1 MLIASGILLKKGLE
15 IMNKKIFVM
24 GSISIDHTVFTKVMP
39 TAGVTGK
46 ADSFIKNV
54 GGKGANQAVASL
66 YLGGDVFFMGAVGQD
81 DEGRHISSFLKE
93 KGLKSYL
100 KSSNKTTGAAF
111 ITINESNGENQI
123 LIVQGANMDISID
136 DINKLEDEIGSRD
149 IFLAQLE
156 TPIETVIHSI
166 KLAKKHNLITI
177 LNPAPYAELN
187 EDVYPYIDYFIPN
200 EHELDQFVPENMS
213 YEDKARLLV
222 EKGIKN
228 VIVTLGEKGSL
239 LVNKGKEVH
248 IEPFKVK
255 AIDTTAAGDSYV
267 GAFVT
272 ALSEGKDIVEAM
284 KFASKCSSIT
294 VTRIGAI
301 SSLPTIDEIK

>member
-1 MLIASGILLKKGLE
+1 
-15 IMNKKIFVM
+15 MNKKIFVM

-93 KGLKSYL
+93 KGLKSVL
-100 KSSNKTTGAAF
+100 KQSNKSTGAAF
-111 ITINESNGENQI
+111 ITINELNGENQI
-123 LIVQGANMDISID
+123 LIVQGANMDITINDID
-136 DINKLEDEIGSRD
+136 KLEDEISNRD
-149 IFLAQLE
+149 IFLTQLE
-156 TPIETVIHSI
+156 TPIETVIYSL

-187 EDVYPYIDYFIPN
+187 EDVYPHIDYFIPN
-200 EHELDQFVPENMS
+200 EHELDQFIPGNMS
-213 YEDKARLLV
+213 YEDKARFLV

-239 LVNKGKEVH
+239 LVNKEKVVH
-248 IEPFKVK
+248 VEPFKVK

>member
-39 TAGVTGK
+39 APGITGK

-81 DEGRHISSFLKE
+81 DEGRYISSFLKE
-93 KGLKSYL
+93 KGLKSVL
-100 KSSNKTTGAAF
+100 KQSNKSTGAAF
-111 ITINESNGENQI
+111 ITINELNGENQI
-123 LIVQGANMDISID
+123 LIVQGANMDITINDID
-136 DINKLEDEIGSRD
+136 KLEDEISNRD
-149 IFLAQLE
+149 IFLTQLE
-156 TPIETVIHSI
+156 TPIETVIYSL

-187 EDVYPYIDYFIPN
+187 EDVYPHIDYFIPN
-200 EHELDQFVPENMS
+200 EHELDQFIPGNMS
-213 YEDKARLLV
+213 YEDKARFLV

-239 LVNKGKEVH
+239 LVNKEKVVH
-248 IEPFKVK
+248 VEPFKVK

-267 GAFVT
+267 GAIVT